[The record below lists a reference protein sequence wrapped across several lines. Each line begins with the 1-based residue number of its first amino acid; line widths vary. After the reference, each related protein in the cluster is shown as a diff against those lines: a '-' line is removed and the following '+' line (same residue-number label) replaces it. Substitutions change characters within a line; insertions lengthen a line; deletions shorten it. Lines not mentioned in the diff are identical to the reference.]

1 MESFFSMSHGV
12 SETRWRGILA
22 LCVGLLLAGCGT
34 ELSSVEYLD
43 QARAKLEAGESRAA
57 IIALKNALSRDPDLA
72 EARWMLG
79 RIYLQHDDPVAAEK
93 ELRQAAALGVA
104 GDDFLDDLVSALLG
118 QKKTEE
124 ALRVLQTASGAAES
138 CVGLAL
144 QGRVRLVQDEI
155 DQAVKVFEAALQ
167 RDAHCGQAF
176 LGLARVALLRGNAEE
191 ARRYLG
197 AAREVL
203 GDAFD
208 LHLLE
213 GEIALTEKKPDVA
226 MSAYR
231 AAISAMPD
239 NPRPRVALAWVMVH
253 QGQFDDALEVLHAIP
268 AQQRKRYP
276 AAQFLE
282 GTIQFRKE
290 AFAKARER
298 LMVAERAMPTY
309 PPLMLMLGS
318 TYAALGE
325 NEQAIGYLRKY
336 LDRVPTDKAALRLQ
350 LRLQVAAGRPDKA
363 MALLESRAEA
373 GKMAADELQ
382 ALAELAFMAGRYD
395 VTTGYLRALQAA
407 GPKQHQADLSGMMG
421 RAFLYQGQTEGAI
434 AAFRNMMELGEDK
447 TKPGLQLLAIYLREG
462 DYQRALELVGE
473 LETLAPGD
481 PEVVNARGVMLVA
494 LDERGAARKQF
505 ERALELDDRY
515 HPARL
520 NLARL
525 DLLEG
530 NRESARNRYLE
541 VLEYDPANIGA
552 RLWLARLAAATGDA
566 EAEGRWLEEAR
577 GQAPDNPLVLQ
588 LLLDHELAAGHLERV
603 QALLADA
610 RKQFGDAAF
619 LDLAEMRLM
628 AGQGRTE
635 SAVQLGEKSLQE
647 HPAALDIRRLL
658 GHLYLRLGDTKRG
671 EAQFAVLLKA
681 VPGDAQI
688 RALLGG
694 LALARG
700 DQASAR
706 EQLEVLE
713 AQGASELAALLRADL
728 ARSEGDAAAELDAYR
743 AAWAEHPRQKTL
755 LRMMAAA
762 RSAGAPFPMDAVEQ
776 WLSSNPD
783 DRLVRH
789 RMARHLQRSGQLGR
803 AAEAYR
809 SLLELDPDDVVAL
822 NNLALI
828 ELEQGHPET
837 ARDLARRAVEI
848 SPEQVIL
855 KDSLGWIEA
864 RSGRPDAAL
873 PLLEEVL
880 AAYPDNP
887 EVLLHKAW
895 VLDRLGRERE
905 AARSLHR
912 AVAALPGKD
921 VPPEFREL
929 LEKYR

>member
-1 MESFFSMSHGV
+1 MSHALM
-12 SETRWRGILA
+12 ETRWLA
-22 LCVGLLLAGCGT
+22 VLVLCAGLLFGGCSGD
-34 ELSSVEYLD
+34 LSSVEYLD
-43 QARAKLEAGESRAA
+43 QARAHLDAGDSRAA
-57 IIALKNALSRDPDLA
+57 IIALKNALTKDPDLA

-79 RIYLQHDDPVAAEK
+79 RIYLRHDDPVAAEK

-104 GDDFLDDLVSALLG
+104 GEDFLDDLVSALLG
-118 QKKTEE
+118 QKKTAE
-124 ALRVLQTASGAAES
+124 ALQVLQGVPDAADTCAGRALRGRVLLARDEVAE
-138 CVGLAL
+138 
-144 QGRVRLVQDEI
+144 
-155 DQAVKVFEAALQ
+155 AVKAFEAALQ

-176 LGLARVALLRGNAEE
+176 LGLARVALQRGNAEE
-191 ARRYLG
+191 ARRYRA
-197 AAREVL
+197 AAREAL
-203 GDAFD
+203 GDTFE

-213 GEIALTEKKPDVA
+213 GEIALSEKKPEAA

-231 AAISAMPD
+231 AAVSAMPD

-253 QGQFDDALEVLHAIP
+253 EGRFDEALEVLHDIP
-268 AQQRKRYP
+268 VQQRKRYP

-298 LMVAERAMPTY
+298 LMAAERAMPNY

-318 TYAALGE
+318 TFAALGE

-336 LDRVPTDKAALRLQ
+336 LDRMPTDKAALRLL
-350 LRLQVAAGRPDKA
+350 LRLQVAAGRPDQA
-363 MALLESRAEA
+363 MALLEGRTEA

-407 GPKQHQADLSGMMG
+407 GPKEHEAELSGMMG
-421 RAFLYQGQTEGAI
+421 RAFLYQGQTESAI

-447 TKPGLQLLAIYLREG
+447 TKPGLQLLAIHLRER
-462 DYQRALELVGE
+462 DYKRALELVAE
-473 LETLAPGD
+473 LETLAPDD
-481 PEVVNARGVMLVA
+481 PEVVNARGVVLVA
-494 LDERGAARKQF
+494 LDERAAARKQF
-505 ERALELDDRY
+505 ERALELDEGY
-515 HPARL
+515 HPARF

-530 NRESARNRYLE
+530 DQDAARKCYME
-541 VLEYDPANIGA
+541 VLARDPANVGA

-566 EAEGRWLEEAR
+566 RAEGRWLEEAH

-588 LLLDHELAAGHLERV
+588 LLLDHKLAAGDLERV
-603 QALLADA
+603 RALLADA

-619 LDLAEMRLM
+619 LDLAEMRLLV
-628 AGQGRTE
+628 AQGATE
-635 SAVQLGEKSLQE
+635 GAVQLGEKTIHK
-647 HPAALDIRRLL
+647 HPAALDVRRLL
-658 GHLYLRLGDTKRG
+658 GHLYLQLGDASKA

-681 VPGDAQI
+681 RPGDHRV
-688 RALLGG
+688 RAVLGG

-700 DQASAR
+700 DRASAR
-706 EQLEVLE
+706 KHLETLQ
-713 AQGASELAALLRADL
+713 AQGARELAALLRADL
-728 ARSEGDAAAELDAYR
+728 ARAEGDAAAELDAYR

-762 RSAGAPFPMDAVEQ
+762 QSAGAPFPVDAVED
-776 WLSSNPD
+776 WLSSNPG

-789 RMARHLQRSGQLGR
+789 RMARHLQRSGQLDK

-809 SLLELDPDDVVAL
+809 SLLELNPRDVVAL

-837 ARDLARRAVEI
+837 ARDLARKAADA
-848 SPEQVIL
+848 SPGQVIL
-855 KDSLGWIEA
+855 KDTLGWIEA
-864 RSGRPDAAL
+864 RSGRPEAAL
-873 PLLEEVL
+873 PLFDEVL
-880 AAYPDNP
+880 AVYPDNP

-895 VLDRLGRERE
+895 VLDRLGREEE
-905 AARSLHR
+905 AGRSLRR
-912 AVAALPGKD
+912 ALAALPQGRI
-921 VPPEFREL
+921 PPEFTDL
-929 LEKYR
+929 SEKYR